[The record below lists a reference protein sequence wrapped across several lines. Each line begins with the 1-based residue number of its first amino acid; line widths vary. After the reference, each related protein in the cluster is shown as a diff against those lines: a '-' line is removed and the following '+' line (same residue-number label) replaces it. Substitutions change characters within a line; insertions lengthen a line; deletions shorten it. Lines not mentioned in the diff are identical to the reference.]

1 MKYKD
6 ITEQIKYDF
15 LNIIYNKG
23 NKWQMNQIYILEEL
37 LNSKLEEYTQMGLFN
52 PYVRVKL
59 EQTECGFNEV
69 NMLWYYKS
77 ERLYDYDIDNIC
89 SFDEDVYLFEKEHIK
104 EINSSI
110 IEDTL
115 KPIDE
120 FKYYRQR
127 IIDYL
132 KETGLNDKQADYVKN
147 KIYNE
152 FRRETKHDLHIT
164 DLKIWVKHE
173 RIYGL
178 KAYKE
183 IPVGNKIICFTYGV
197 TD

>member
-52 PYVRVKL
+52 RYVRVKL
-59 EQTECGFNEV
+59 EQTECDFNEV

-89 SFDEDVYLFEKEHIK
+89 SFDEDVYLFEKEHI
-104 EINSSI
+104 
-110 IEDTL
+110 
-115 KPIDE
+115 
-120 FKYYRQR
+120 
-127 IIDYL
+127 
-132 KETGLNDKQADYVKN
+132 
-147 KIYNE
+147 
-152 FRRETKHDLHIT
+152 
-164 DLKIWVKHE
+164 
-173 RIYGL
+173 
-178 KAYKE
+178 
-183 IPVGNKIICFTYGV
+183 
-197 TD
+197 

>member
-23 NKWQMNQIYILEEL
+23 NKWRMNQIYILEEL

-52 PYVRVKL
+52 RYVRVKL
-59 EQTECGFNEV
+59 EQTECDFNEV

-104 EINSSI
+104 EINSNI

-115 KPIDE
+115 KPTDE

-132 KETGLNDKQADYVKN
+132 KETGLNDKQADYVEN

-152 FRRETKHDLHIT
+152 FRRATKHVLLIT
-164 DLKIWVKHE
+164 DLK
-173 RIYGL
+173 
-178 KAYKE
+178 
-183 IPVGNKIICFTYGV
+183 
-197 TD
+197 

>member
-52 PYVRVKL
+52 RYVRVKL
-59 EQTECGFNEV
+59 EQTECDFNEV

-104 EINSSI
+104 EINSSV

-120 FKYYRQR
+120 FKYYRQS

-132 KETGLNDKQADYVKN
+132 KEKYNHVQEPKQVRAS
-147 KIYNE
+147 
-152 FRRETKHDLHIT
+152 H
-164 DLKIWVKHE
+164 
-173 RIYGL
+173 
-178 KAYKE
+178 
-183 IPVGNKIICFTYGV
+183 
-197 TD
+197 

>member
-52 PYVRVKL
+52 RYVRVKL
-59 EQTECGFNEV
+59 EQTECDFNEV

-104 EINSSI
+104 EINSNI

-120 FKYYRQR
+120 FKYYRQS

-132 KETGLNDKQADYVKN
+132 KEIGLNDKQADYVKN
-147 KIYNE
+147 KIY
-152 FRRETKHDLHIT
+152 
-164 DLKIWVKHE
+164 
-173 RIYGL
+173 
-178 KAYKE
+178 KE
-183 IPVGNKIICFTYGV
+183 
-197 TD
+197 